1 MNANFDF
8 HQGADAQTLAE
19 HLAGELSVLITQAID
34 QKGSAVLALSGGST
48 PKPLFEALAEHD
60 IDWAKVIITLVDERW
75 VDESHELSNAAFMKT
90 YLLSKLP
97 DTVRFVPLYQAAESV
112 DASLPLVLNNYL
124 EATGSS
130 VDEPRAFDIV
140 ILGMGGDGHTASFF
154 PDAANVDELVDID
167 SNEALLTCHS
177 PSTQVE
183 RVTWSLPILLNT
195 SFLALHF
202 TGEGKKDV
210 FEAACDNA
218 SSEAVSELPIR
229 SAIFQDR
236 IALNVYYA
244 DQPADKTL
252 LTVKYN
258 GI

>member
-130 VDEPRAFDIV
+130 VD
-140 ILGMGGDGHTASFF
+140 
-154 PDAANVDELVDID
+154 

-183 RVTWSLPILLNT
+183 RVTWSLPVLLNT

-244 DQPADKTL
+244 D
-252 LTVKYN
+252 
-258 GI
+258 